1 MSDAVQTA
9 RPKRPRLKL
18 VAPPAN
24 EDEYKF
30 HCATVN
36 LFDVALS
43 PPTMWTCF
51 PAGNVPLPPEYA
63 AKLARMGLHSGWP
76 DFLIVHRNVYG
87 IELKREGGVLS
98 RTRTV
103 RTRRGGLRV
112 VEGQVDTFPKLVK
125 AGMCIA
131 VCRSIDEILAALRD
145 WSIPFRISTD
155 LPMRVTGGI
164 A

>member
-9 RPKRPRLKL
+9 RPKPRKLKL
-18 VAPPAN
+18 VAPEPS
-24 EDEYKF
+24 EDDLHF
-30 HCATVN
+30 STVN

-63 AKLARMGLHSGWP
+63 TKLARMGLHSGWP
-76 DFLIVHRNVYG
+76 DFLLVHRGVFG
-87 IELKREGGVLS
+87 IELKTANGVLS

-103 RTRRGGLRV
+103 RTRRGGLRM

-125 AGMCIA
+125 AGMRIA
-131 VCRSIDEILAALRD
+131 ICRSIDEILAALRL
-145 WSIPFRISTD
+145 WEIPLRVSVPAP
-155 LPMRVTGGI
+155 PMRVSGGVS
-164 A
+164 

>member
-18 VAPPAN
+18 VAPVVP
-24 EDEYKF
+24 EDEL
-30 HCATVN
+30 HCAAAQM
-36 LFDVALS
+36 LDVAVA
-43 PPTMWTCF
+43 PPAMWTCF

-76 DFLIVHRNVYG
+76 DILIVYRNIYG
-87 IELKREGGVLS
+87 IELKRQGGVLS

-112 VEGQVDTFPKLVK
+112 IEGQVDTFPKLVK

-145 WSIPFRISTD
+145 WSIPLRISTD
-155 LPMRVTGGI
+155 LPVRVGGGV

>member
-9 RPKRPRLKL
+9 RPKPRKLKL
-18 VAPPAN
+18 VAPEPSEQDFHETAVQTLDFAVAPPA
-24 EDEYKF
+24 
-30 HCATVN
+30 
-36 LFDVALS
+36 
-43 PPTMWTCF
+43 MWTCF

-76 DFLIVHRNVYG
+76 DILIVYRNVYG
-87 IELKREGGVLS
+87 IELKRQGGVLS

-145 WSIPFRISTD
+145 WSIPLRISTD